1 MAYHN
6 GFGVRQD
13 DKQAL
18 YWYRK
23 AAEQGNSEA
32 QYNLGVM
39 YHYGQGV
46 PQNQSVAKEW
56 FSKACHNGSQQGCD
70 AYQKLDQTGY

>member
-1 MAYHN
+1 M
-6 GFGVRQD
+6 VS
-13 DKQAL
+13 
-18 YWYRK
+18 K

>member
-1 MAYHN
+1 MKSRPYI
-6 GFGVRQD
+6 
-13 DKQAL
+13 
-18 YWYRK
+18 WYRK
-23 AAEQGNSEA
+23 AAEQGSSEA

-56 FSKACHNGSQQGCD
+56 FDKACHNGSQQGCD

>member
-1 MAYHN
+1 
-6 GFGVRQD
+6 
-13 DKQAL
+13 
-18 YWYRK
+18 
-23 AAEQGNSEA
+23 
-32 QYNLGVM
+32 M